1 MTQEEFERN
10 AEHAAPFL
18 LPVPL
23 TPPVP
28 VPTTLLGQVISTD
41 DWALGS
47 FAGCVAVCLHPVLS
61 VFIRGGDQC
70 LFTERGCSLYHRV
83 HRSQ

>member
-10 AEHAAPFL
+10 AEHVAPFL

-28 VPTTLLGQVISTD
+28 VSATPLGQVISTD

-47 FAGCVAVCLHPVLS
+47 FAGCVAVCRTLFLFPS
-61 VFIRGGDQC
+61 SGSDQC
-70 LFTERGCSLYHRV
+70 LFIERGCSLYHRV
-83 HRSQ
+83 